1 MTSLAEH
8 GVKVHTLTY
17 TNYFSHLILA
27 PQVGPRWNGR
37 PPSLTVVV
45 KEPQTEPRFSV
56 MKQVTLYDVE
66 TKELGSCVTRKYK
79 QFLWLYDR
87 LAENFPCVSLPHL
100 PVKQGSGKIEFYYNG
115 LENGNK
121 SFIQVI
127 CAEDSECK

>member
-1 MTSLAEH
+1 MP
-8 GVKVHTLTY
+8 
-17 TNYFSHLILA
+17 NYIFIPT
-27 PQVGPRWNGR
+27 PQVGPRWNRR

-100 PVKQGSGKIEFYYNG
+100 PVKQGSGKISLQLVRKWKQKLYLCQRHRVQIEKKK
-115 LENGNK
+115 K
-121 SFIQVI
+121 SYHLRR
-127 CAEDSECK
+127 DSNPQPPA